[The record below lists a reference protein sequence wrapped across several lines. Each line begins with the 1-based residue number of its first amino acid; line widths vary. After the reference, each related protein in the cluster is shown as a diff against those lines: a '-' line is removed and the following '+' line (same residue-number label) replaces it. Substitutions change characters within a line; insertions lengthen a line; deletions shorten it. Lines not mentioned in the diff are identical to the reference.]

1 MKKLEFDFR
10 NKSILIVGGSKGIG
24 YQTAVLFSDLGGKVI
39 VTCKT
44 KRSLEEFKKNNNNK
58 NISIE
63 LLDLTNEISIEN
75 LEKKI
80 NSLDILVNCAA
91 LVKGGVEFRI
101 ENFADVVN
109 VNLMGAMRI
118 SHTMLPKL
126 AINRGNIVNLTSVNT
141 RLANSTAPGYASTK
155 SGIETLTKSMAAC
168 WATHNVRVNCIAP
181 GWIEGKTNDILK
193 KDIADYESYF
203 KRIPLNRL
211 GKPLEVANVVLFLS
225 SNFAS
230 YITGATILVDGG
242 FSIN

>member
-1 MKKLEFDFR
+1 MKKLELDFR
-10 NKSILIVGGSKGIG
+10 NKNILIVGGSQGIG
-24 YQTAVLFSDLGGKVI
+24 YQTAILFSDLGGKVI

-63 LLDLTNEISIEN
+63 LLDVTNEISIEN

-80 NSLDILVNCAA
+80 NRLDILVNCAA

-141 RLANSTAPGYASTK
+141 RLANSSAPGYASTK
-155 SGIETLTKSMAAC
+155 SGVEALTKSMASC

-181 GWIEGKTNDILK
+181 GWVEGKTSNILK
-193 KDIADYESYF
+193 KDITDYESFF
-203 KRIPLNRL
+203 KRIPLKRL
-211 GKPLEVANVVLFLS
+211 GKANEVASACVFLS
-225 SNFAS
+225 SDAAS
-230 YITGATILVDGG
+230 YITGIDLLVDGG
-242 FSIN
+242 WTAV